1 MKKALS
7 LFGFIAFAVII
18 ITIGKIVIV
27 AQDGANK
34 PPDMTIDAAMKSE
47 TIDVLLKELNDKYVF
62 PDVAKKI
69 ETDIRSR
76 AEK

>member
-1 MKKALS
+1 MA
-7 LFGFIAFAVII
+7 INATV
-18 ITIGKIVIV
+18 
-27 AQDGANK
+27 K
-34 PPDMTIDAAMKSE
+34 PE

-76 AEK
+76 QKNKEYDAIANAQEFAKN